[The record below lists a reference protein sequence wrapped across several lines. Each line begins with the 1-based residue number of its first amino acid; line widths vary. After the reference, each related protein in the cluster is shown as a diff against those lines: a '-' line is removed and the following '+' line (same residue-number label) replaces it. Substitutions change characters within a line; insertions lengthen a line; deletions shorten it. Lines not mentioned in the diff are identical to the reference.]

1 MKKDYQE
8 DGESTPLDQ
17 TETTFEI
24 AYKRKKNKELA
35 DAKNRLYVEFLTKS
49 NMRAI
54 IFLFHYY
61 GLYKKISI
69 NLSIKEPNKE
79 IISIDF
85 ESVTENK
92 DGTDIPQLI

>member
-35 DAKNRLYVEFLTKS
+35 DAKNRRFSLYVLVSEL
-49 NMRAI
+49 
-54 IFLFHYY
+54 
-61 GLYKKISI
+61 
-69 NLSIKEPNKE
+69 
-79 IISIDF
+79 
-85 ESVTENK
+85 
-92 DGTDIPQLI
+92 